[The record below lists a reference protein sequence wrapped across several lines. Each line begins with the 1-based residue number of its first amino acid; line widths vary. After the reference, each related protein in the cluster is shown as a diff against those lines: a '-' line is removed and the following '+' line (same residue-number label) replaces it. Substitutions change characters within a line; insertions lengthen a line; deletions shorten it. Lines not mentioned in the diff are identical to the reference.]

1 MRMYCSGIIIGI
13 RNYSGSDIKAF
24 NGHIGF
30 TRFTRLNSRGGVDM
44 YGICK
49 LTLIDP
55 RNPAH
60 CSGPYRLTM

>member
-30 TRFTRLNSRGGVDM
+30 TRFTRLNSRGGVGM
-44 YGICK
+44 YGIC
-49 LTLIDP
+49 
-55 RNPAH
+55 
-60 CSGPYRLTM
+60 